1 MDCRGDK
8 VIRLDITGVTKDI
21 IKKLIQRHQTS
32 KFYKLQRY
40 YEGDHSILNRTMQDP
55 SKPNNKLVNNF
66 PGYIVDVMQGYFVGK
81 PITYSSTEE
90 EYLSRLQDIFNYND
104 EQDENSELA
113 KTMGIKGKVYELLYV
128 DEDTM
133 PRFNLVDPENMILV
147 YDTKITPEPVLAIRY
162 YRIDNLDGEEKT
174 KIEVYTDNTIQF
186 YVMNGEDLA
195 LEDEKEH
202 FFGSVPV
209 IEYLNNDEGI
219 GDFEK
224 VLTLID
230 AYDKAQSDTLND
242 FEYFADAYLAL
253 VGMGGTDSEDIKQ
266 MKENRVLL
274 LEENGQANWLIKEI
288 NDAASENYKTRLQQD
303 IHRFSKTPSLTDENF
318 GSNLSGV
325 AISYKVWG
333 MEQVAATKERKFKR
347 ALQRRIEL
355 LTNFLNIKGGNYD
368 WRDIQITFTR
378 NLPRNLVEITDMVSK
393 LNGIISDETLL
404 AQLPMIDDVQAEL
417 ERIEVQNAG
426 KINLD
431 DIEDEDE
438 NS

>member
-1 MDCRGDK
+1 
-8 VIRLDITGVTKDI
+8 
-21 IKKLIQRHQTS
+21 
-32 KFYKLQRY
+32 
-40 YEGDHSILNRTMQDP
+40 MQDP